1 VARVQ
6 RPCHQYESTKRD
18 NLYKCAHGRKT
29 RGTTHPLDQPEN
41 SRTAQLHDLSERK
54 RQWNENTSGRQS
66 PSLVVFLYGLWRWII
81 TVKKHANNLFAKL
94 GVETRTAAARTAL
107 NVLNPQ

>member
-1 VARVQ
+1 MRMEHRNGDKGPKALLALGLTAREAEV
-6 RPCHQYESTKRD
+6 
-18 NLYKCAHGRKT
+18 LYWISEGKT
-29 RGTTHPLDQPEN
+29 NPEIAIILDSSIN
-41 SRTAQLHDLSERK
+41 
-54 RQWNENTSGRQS
+54 
-66 PSLVVFLYGLWRWII
+66 